1 MNRFDWIQVLVTL
14 FVLIA
19 CAPLLGRF
27 FHRVFTAK
35 GGLVGRFVDE
45 SEMDWKRYAWSVI
58 VFNGIGLVVVYLFQI
73 LQQSL
78 PLNPAGLPAVT
89 WHSAINTAVS
99 FVTNTNWQGYAGET
113 TMSSLTQMAALTVQ
127 NFVSAATGMA
137 VAVAL
142 MRGMTRK
149 STADLGNFWSD
160 LVRGTLYIL
169 LPFSVVFSLVL
180 AGEGVVQTFSSNV
193 EVVTLEGAK
202 QTIPLGP
209 AASQIAIK
217 QLGTN
222 GGGFFNTNSAFPL
235 ENPTP
240 LSNWLEML
248 AILLLP
254 AGFALSFG
262 EFAGSR
268 RQGWALFAAML
279 VFLVGALGVSLWSEF
294 GGHPAFPGVAWMEG
308 KETRFGVVNSVIWSV
323 FTTAAS
329 NGSVNAMHSSLTPLA
344 GGVSMF
350 LIMLGEI
357 VFGGLGSG
365 LYGMILFAIL
375 TVFIAGL
382 MVGRSPEYLGKKIE
396 AREIQMAILAVLL
409 PSAVVLIGTAAS
421 VVLPAG
427 LSSLSAAGP
436 HGFSEILYAL
446 TSAANNNGSAF
457 AGLNANTPYYNLLLA
472 FAMLVGRFGVIFPV
486 LAIAGN
492 LAGKKIAPASSGTFA
507 TDSPL
512 FVLLLVG
519 VILIVGGLTFF
530 PALVLGPIVEHL
542 LILGGRTF

>member
-1 MNRFDWIQVLVTL
+1 MNRFDWIQIFVTL
-14 FVLIA
+14 FVLVA
-19 CAPLLGRF
+19 LAPVLGRMF
-27 FHRVFTAK
+27 FKVFTAR
-35 GGLVGRFVDE
+35 GGSIGRFVDE
-45 SEMDWKRYAWSVI
+45 SEMDWKRYSFAVLL
-58 VFNGIGLVVVYLFQI
+58 FNGIGILFVYLVQV
-73 LQQSL
+73 LQHRL
-78 PLNPAGLPAVT
+78 PLNPNALPAVG
-89 WHSAINTAVS
+89 WHSAFNTAVS

-113 TMSSLTQMAALTVQ
+113 TMSAFTQMIALSTQ
-127 NFVSAATGMA
+127 NFLSAATGMA

-142 MRGMTRK
+142 MRGMTQK
-149 STADLGNFWSD
+149 STTNLGNFWSD

-169 LPFSVVFSLVL
+169 LPFSIVFSLVL
-180 AGEGVVQTFSSNV
+180 AREGVVQTFAPNV
-193 EVVTLEGAK
+193 EITTLEGGK

-209 AASQIAIK
+209 AASQVAIK

-222 GGGFFNTNSAFPL
+222 GGGFFNANSAFPL

-240 LSNWLEML
+240 LANWLEML

-268 RQGWALFAAML
+268 KQGWALFTAMFVILVAAL
-279 VFLVGALGVSLWSEF
+279 AVSVGSEF
-294 GGHPAFPGVAWMEG
+294 AGHPAYPGVPWMEG

-329 NGSVNAMHSSLTPLA
+329 NGSVNAMHSSLTPGA
-344 GGVSMF
+344 GGVAMF

-365 LYGMILFAIL
+365 LYGMILFALL

-382 MVGRSPEYLGKKIE
+382 MVGRTPEYLGKKIE
-396 AREIQMAILAVLL
+396 AREIQMSILAVLL
-409 PSAVVLIGTAAS
+409 PSAFVLIGTAVS

-427 LSSLSAAGP
+427 IAGLSSAGP
-436 HGFSEILYAL
+436 HGFSEILYAF
-446 TSAANNNGSAF
+446 TSASNNNGSAF
-457 AGLNANTPYYNLLLA
+457 AGLNANTPYYNLVLG

-486 LAIAGN
+486 LAVAGN
-492 LAGKKIAPASSGTFA
+492 LARKKISPASSGTFA

-512 FVLLLVG
+512 FILLLIG
-519 VILIVGGLTFF
+519 VIFIVGGLTFF

-542 LILGGRTF
+542 LISTGKTF

>member
-1 MNRFDWIQVLVTL
+1 MNRFDWIQVIGTLV
-14 FVLIA
+14 VLVA
-19 CAPLLGRF
+19 FAPLLGRM
-27 FHRVFTAK
+27 FHRVFTAS
-35 GGLVGRFVDE
+35 GGLIGRFVDE
-45 SEMDWKRYAWSVI
+45 SEMDWRRYSVAVLIFNVIGI
-58 VFNGIGLVVVYLFQI
+58 VFVYLVQV
-73 LQQSL
+73 LQHRL
-78 PLNPAGLPAVT
+78 PLNPGGLPAVT
-89 WHSAINTAVS
+89 WHSAINTAIS
-99 FVTNTNWQGYAGET
+99 FVTNTNWQGYSGET
-113 TMSSLTQMAALTVQ
+113 TMSAFTQMIALAVQ
-127 NFVSAATGMA
+127 NFLSAATGMA

-149 STADLGNFWSD
+149 TTTNLGNFWSD
-160 LVRGTLYIL
+160 LVRGTVYIL
-169 LPFSVVFSLVL
+169 LPFSIVFSLIL
-180 AGEGVVQTFSSNV
+180 AREGVVQTFAPNV
-193 EVVTLEGAK
+193 EITTLEGGK

-222 GGGFFNTNSAFPL
+222 GGGFFNANSAFPF

-240 LSNWLEML
+240 LTNWFEML

-268 RQGWALFAAML
+268 RQGWALFAAMFVIL
-279 VFLVGALGVSLWSEF
+279 VAALGVSLWSEF
-294 GGHPAFPGVAWMEG
+294 AGHPAFPGVPWMEG
-308 KETRFGVVNSVIWSV
+308 KETRFGITNSVIWSV

-329 NGSVNAMHSSLTPLA
+329 NGSVNAMHSSLTPGA
-344 GGVSMF
+344 GGVALF

-365 LYGMILFAIL
+365 LYGMLLFAVL

-382 MVGRSPEYLGKKIE
+382 MVGRTPEYLGKKIE
-396 AREIQMAILAVLL
+396 AREIQMAILAILL
-409 PSAVVLIGTAAS
+409 PSAVVLIGTAIA
-421 VVLPAG
+421 VVIPAG
-427 LSSLSAAGP
+427 LSSLSSSGP
-436 HGFSEILYAL
+436 HGFSEILYAF

-457 AGLNANTPYYNLLLA
+457 AGLNANTPFYNLALG

-486 LAIAGN
+486 LTIAGN
-492 LAGKKIAPASSGTFA
+492 LASKKIAPASSGTFA

-512 FVLLLVG
+512 FVFLLIG
-519 VILIVGGLTFF
+519 VIFIVGGLTFF

-542 LILGGRTF
+542 LIFTGKTL